1 MNCPKC
7 AGEMEEGLQVDA
19 APGGARQAVWIK
31 GKDLPTI
38 NVTLFPP
45 STKVMGERYLVMGY
59 RCKECGFLEYYAKE
73 KA

>member
-1 MNCPKC
+1 MKC
-7 AGEMEEGLQVDA
+7 SKCSGEMEEGIQVDA
-19 APGGARQAVWIK
+19 AMGGARQGVWIK

-38 NVTLFPP
+38 KITLLPP
-45 STKVMGERYLVMGY
+45 GVEITGERYLVMGY